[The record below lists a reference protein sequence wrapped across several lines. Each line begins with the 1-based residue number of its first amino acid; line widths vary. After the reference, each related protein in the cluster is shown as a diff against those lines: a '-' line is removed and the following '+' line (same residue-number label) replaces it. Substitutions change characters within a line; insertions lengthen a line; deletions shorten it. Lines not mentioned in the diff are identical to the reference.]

1 MTYGIQIWLFNYFLI
16 EVSLDSFTDIFKV
29 GRCALATVLTGKQDV
44 HMAVIAKG
52 GR

>member
-29 GRCALATVLTGKQDV
+29 GSCALAAVLTGKRDV
-44 HMAVIAKG
+44 HMAVTANG